1 MTSIPSTNSHLHWP
15 ANLNDIG
22 VTEETRELI
31 DSLFT
36 HLYSK
41 IKDGEKVTAEFV
53 KTDEKKRFFQ
63 IIDRSTK
70 EVLEEYLVPLSLDIR
85 LDDDR
90 IFLISKNTIG
100 KGQERTVKAVH
111 DLRTGTPFV
120 KKEINKE
127 NEFEIYQLIQS
138 NPSTGLPQN
147 FHFRRNGSEKLQVLE
162 ERLTGPLFEAL
173 QKRIFRTDALKLH
186 AVKELAQGLHT
197 LHHFKLES
205 NNPCFHADLK
215 IENILFDKN
224 GNVQWTDF
232 GYSGQVEKL
241 VGSLGYQSP
250 ELVAMIAKAFPEGYG
265 TTCAVTAEEIATYY
279 KKHGQPIDIWAFAI
293 VILTILKNADVHPLR
308 AIAGA
313 LKRSESHPLFKD
325 FYMQFLK
332 QEELAA
338 EIEAWRIRASP
349 IEQALLDIAERM
361 LQVDPDQRI
370 TIDDV
375 LEQVNRI

>member
-215 IENILFDKN
+215 IENILFDEK

-241 VGSLGYQSP
+241 VGSPGYQSP
-250 ELVAMIAKAFPEGYG
+250 ELVAMIAKAFPEGHG

-325 FYMQFLK
+325 FEIQFLE
-332 QEELAA
+332 QEELTA
-338 EIEAWRIRASP
+338 EIEAWRNRASQ

-370 TIDDV
+370 NMDEV
-375 LEQVNRI
+375 LELLSQI

>member
-250 ELVAMIAKAFPEGYG
+250 ELVAMIAKAFPKGPG
-265 TTCAVTAEEIATYY
+265 TNGVNLRKT
-279 KKHGQPIDIWAFAI
+279 
-293 VILTILKNADVHPLR
+293 LT
-308 AIAGA
+308 
-313 LKRSESHPLFKD
+313 
-325 FYMQFLK
+325 
-332 QEELAA
+332 
-338 EIEAWRIRASP
+338 
-349 IEQALLDIAERM
+349 
-361 LQVDPDQRI
+361 
-370 TIDDV
+370 
-375 LEQVNRI
+375 